1 MLWSSRLAVEARR
14 VLQSL
19 SMNWN
24 QKEVNGTF
32 TAISELQ
39 VNYLLM
45 MFYTTIGG
53 WMLAYFVKMVKGDFV
68 GADTKAG
75 GGDFLEN

>member
-1 MLWSSRLAVEARR
+1 
-14 VLQSL
+14 
-19 SMNWN
+19 MNWN

-32 TAISELQ
+32 TRYFGIAG
-39 VNYLLM
+39 NYLLM

-68 GADTKAG
+68 GADTKQVEAVFG
-75 GGDFLEN
+75 ELTSNRNECCSG